1 MEKNKGITL
10 IAVIIT
16 VIILLILAGIT
27 LIMTRK
33 SGIIEKAEL
42 AKEITQQKQEE
53 ENTALT
59 NYEMAIQ
66 EEMPKNSD
74 MVTISKEEYERL
86 KNNVNYSEEEQV
98 IGTWIDGKPI
108 YRKIFTTIN
117 ETGGEYSQGVTFYGK
132 DYDLQNLDTLI
143 TGKVLTT
150 GNNGVNQETA
160 DVWYVRY
167 NNSDAH
173 KETWQINTLARY
185 TGVTRYYIIIEYT
198 KTTDNP

>member
-1 MEKNKGITL
+1 M
-10 IAVIIT
+10 
-16 VIILLILAGIT
+16 
-27 LIMTRK
+27 MTRK

-59 NYEMAIQ
+59 NYETTID

-74 MVTISKEEYERL
+74 MVTITKEEYESL

-98 IGTWIDGKPI
+98 IGTWMDGKPI

-117 ETGGEYSQGVTFYGK
+117 QTGGEYSQGVTFYGK